1 MKEGMTIEPQATY
14 ELQRLLGERVRF
26 KEPMSKHTS
35 LRVGGPADAVA
46 RPGTRAE
53 LLELLD
59 LCRSHELRVCVLG
72 GGFNTIVPD
81 SGISAVVLR
90 LLDLHSID
98 QPEDSILAADA
109 GATHSSVMR
118 FCANRGLSGLEFAVG
133 IPGTVGGWVAMNA
146 GIGTR
151 EMKDVV
157 ASVESIDL
165 STGEHRFTNA
175 EKLRFGYRTLKAPS
189 NVILLGAR
197 FRVTPADRQE
207 IQERM
212 RSLMTE
218 RRKKQPVD
226 QLSCGSVFKNPPGDY
241 AGRLIQAAGL
251 KGLRCG
257 GAEISSVHANFII
270 NRGGA
275 TASDVFH
282 LIDRAR
288 EEVARQFNL
297 ELEPEVQVL
306 GESL

>member
-1 MKEGMTIEPQATY
+1 MKEGMAIEPQATD
-14 ELQRLLGERVRF
+14 ELRRLLGKRVRF
-26 KEPMSKHTS
+26 DETMSKHTS
-35 LRVGGPADAVA
+35 LRVGGPADAMA
-46 RPGTRAE
+46 RPSTREEVVA
-53 LLELLD
+53 LLD
-59 LCRSHELRVCVLG
+59 LCRSRELRVCILG

-90 LLDLHSID
+90 LLDLHAID
-98 QPEDSILAADA
+98 QQGDGIVAAEA

-118 FCANRGLSGLEFAVG
+118 FCADRGLSGLEFAVG

-157 ASVESIDL
+157 ASLESIDL
-165 STGEHRFTNA
+165 STGEHRVTNA
-175 EKLRFGYRTLKAPS
+175 EELRFGYRALEAPGD
-189 NVILLGAR
+189 VVLVGAR
-197 FRVTPADRQE
+197 FHTTPADPQE
-207 IQERM
+207 IREHM
-212 RSLMTE
+212 KSLMSE

-226 QLSCGSVFKNPPGDY
+226 KLSCGSVFKNPPGDY

-257 GAEISSVHANFII
+257 GAEISSLHANFIV
-270 NRGGA
+270 NLGGA

-306 GESL
+306 GEGL